1 MTAPRTARR
10 WLAGALLVTAGFLAS
25 PSAVP
30 IYDGIGQPDEPYR
43 YVSPPKGATTTAEP
57 TSAKA
62 TTPVKNGRGT
72 NGMSVSTAEVGPQF
86 SLFLPPGSLA
96 ASAGPITVTA
106 VPLAPTDQP
115 PGARID
121 GNVYEVAFE
130 APSPVTTTEQIA
142 IATVYM
148 RATTDKQP
156 PPVLRHRTSA
166 DQPWESLKTSRGGQD
181 IYVAAFPG
189 PGQFS
194 VAFNSTGGD
203 GEAGGPPVLLL
214 VLGGLVLLV
223 LLAVVVVRL
232 RGTAEE

>member
-1 MTAPRTARR
+1 MTAPRASRR

-25 PSAVP
+25 PGAVP
-30 IYDGIGQPDEPYR
+30 VYDGIGQPDEPYR
-43 YVSPPKGATTTAEP
+43 FVAPPKDGTTTAEP
-57 TSAKA
+57 TSAKT

-86 SLFLPPGSLA
+86 SLFLPPQSLA
-96 ASAGPITVTA
+96 AAQGPITVTA
-106 VPLAPTDQP
+106 EPLAPTDQP
-115 PGARID
+115 PGARLD

-156 PPVLRHRTSA
+156 PPVLRHRATAS
-166 DQPWESLKTSRGGQD
+166 DPWTSLKTSRGGQD

-189 PGQFS
+189 PGQFA
-194 VAFNSTGGD
+194 VAFNGTGDDD
-203 GEAGGPPVLLL
+203 GGGPPVLWL
-214 VLGGLVLLV
+214 VLAGLVLV
-223 LLAVVVVRL
+223 VVLAVLVVRL